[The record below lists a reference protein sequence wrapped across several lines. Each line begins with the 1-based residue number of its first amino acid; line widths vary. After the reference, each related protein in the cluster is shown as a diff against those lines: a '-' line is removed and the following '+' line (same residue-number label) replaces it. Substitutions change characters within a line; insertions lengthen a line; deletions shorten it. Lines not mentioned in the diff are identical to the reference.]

1 MPRLMISAALI
12 AITFTPLISGVVHAD
27 DPGQYMGYNA
37 YPQPQQYAPPVGP
50 SITTYPGYASYADG
64 MPPVYPELDASLYPC
79 PRPDIPAEVGG
90 TVITNPAMYPH
101 EMLYPHTYKTIYPPF
116 YYKYKRQFG
125 LYPCNLLYFRNP
137 FVRKV
142 PVIRGTEVTV
152 EYRGYISPSALYFP
166 PSGLRPL
173 SMK

>member
-1 MPRLMISAALI
+1 MPRLYASAALI
-12 AITFTPLISGVVHAD
+12 AMTFTPLIAGVVHAG

-37 YPQPQQYAPPVGP
+37 YPQPLPYAPPAGP
-50 SITTYPGYASYADG
+50 SVTTYPGYAAYEAGSTI
-64 MPPVYPELDASLYPC
+64 PYPNLDAALYPC

-90 TVITNPAMYPH
+90 TVITNSAMYPH

-125 LYPCNLLYFRNP
+125 LYPCHLLYFRNP
-137 FVRKV
+137 FCRKV

-152 EYRGYISPSALYFP
+152 KYRSWIAPDALFFP
-166 PSGLRPL
+166 PSGIGNLP
-173 SMK
+173 KK